1 MFLRRVGYA
10 IRRGLVPDAAALV
23 AVEAKNW
30 GPGATQMRT
39 PRATIEDGCIVQG
52 CVVGP
57 RAVVGAG
64 TTLRECVVRAEAEV
78 EEGEDLRAETLK

>member
-1 MFLRRVGYA
+1 MARRA
-10 IRRGLVPDAAALV
+10 RGSRVNSIV
-23 AVEAKNW
+23 
-30 GPGATQMRT
+30 M
-39 PRATIEDGCIVQG
+39 PRATIEDGCVVQG